1 MSPTIVTRNGKVVE
15 AVGSPGGS
23 TIITTVLQ
31 TILNQIDFGMSL
43 PDAIEAPRVNQTN
56 SAKATAEQAFIDQY
70 GSALQA
76 KGEQFTPADYIGI
89 VAGLRYLPDG
99 TLQTATEASRG
110 GGGDAQVV
118 QAART
123 KHGHG
128 HGHGHGRHAMAGAH

>member
-1 MSPTIVTRNGKVVE
+1 MT
-15 AVGSPGGS
+15 
-23 TIITTVLQ
+23 
-31 TILNQIDFGMSL
+31 L
-43 PDAIEAPRVNQTN
+43 PDAIAAPRASQTN
-56 SAKATAEQAFIDQY
+56 AATATAEPAFIDQY

-76 KGEQFTPADYIGI
+76 KGEQFTPTEYIGI

-118 QAART
+118 QATRT

-128 HGHGHGRHAMAGAH
+128 HGRRAMAGAR